1 MGCKIMKKTILATAV
16 AAATLACSFSANA
29 AIAKDQLTI
38 WVNGDKGYNGIA
50 KVGEKFTADTGI
62 KVTVAHP
69 DQVEVK
75 FQQTAATQNGPD
87 IIMWAHDRFGEWA
100 AAGLL
105 APVTPSDEE
114 KAKFAKVGWDAMTI
128 NGKIM
133 GYPIAIEAVSLI
145 CNNKLVK
152 QAPESFEDLVK
163 LGDTLK
169 KDGIKPIIWAYTTP
183 YFSYPLVAAQG
194 GYAFKK
200 VDGGYDVKDTG
211 VNNAGAKAGLQFIS
225 DLITKGY
232 MEKGADYGVM
242 EAQFTKGKA
251 ACIINGPWG
260 WPNYD
265 QAKVDFS
272 VYKLPK
278 LGGQP
283 AKAFVGVTGL
293 ALNAASP
300 NKELAQEFLENY
312 LLTDEGLDAFN
323 NDKALGVVA
332 LNSFQAKLDKDPRI
346 SATKLN
352 AVNGEPMPS
361 VPEMNKFWSS
371 FETALKNITSGRQGV
386 DEAADTAAK
395 RILSE

>member
-1 MGCKIMKKTILATAV
+1 MKKTILASAIV
-16 AAATLACSFSANA
+16 AAVLGVTSTANA
-29 AIAKDQLTI
+29 AIQKDQLTI

-50 KVGEKFTADTGI
+50 KVGEKLTADTGV
-62 KVTVAHP
+62 KVTVANP

-100 AAGLL
+100 QAGLI
-105 APVTPSDEE
+105 APLTPSDEV
-114 KAKFAKVGWDAMTI
+114 KAKFAQVGWDAVTV
-128 NGKIM
+128 NGKIV
-133 GYPIAIEAVSLI
+133 GYPVAVEAVSLI
-145 CNNKLVK
+145 CNNKFIKK
-152 QAPESFEDLVK
+152 QPESFEELMK
-163 LGDTLK
+163 IGDELK
-169 KDGIKPIIWAYTTP
+169 KDGVKPIIWAYATP

-265 QAKVDFS
+265 QAKVDFT
-272 VYKLPK
+272 VYKLPT
-278 LGGQP
+278 LGGKP
-283 AKAFVGVTGL
+283 AKAFVGVG
-293 ALNAASP
+293 AMAINSASP
-300 NKELAQEFLENY
+300 NKELAIEFLENY
-312 LLTDEGLDAFN
+312 LLTDSGLEAVN

-332 LNSFQAKLDKDPRI
+332 LNSFQSKLDKDPRI
-346 SATKLN
+346 AATKDN
-352 AVNGEPMPS
+352 AVNGEPMPA
-361 VPEMNKFWSS
+361 VPEMSKFWSS
-371 FETALKNITSGRQGV
+371 FETALKNITSGRQSV

>member
-1 MGCKIMKKTILATAV
+1 MKKTILASVICAVTLGVTA
-16 AAATLACSFSANA
+16 TANA
-29 AIAKDQLTI
+29 AIEKDQLTI

-100 AAGLL
+100 KAGLI
-105 APVTPSDEE
+105 APVTITDEE
-114 KAKFAKVGWDAMTI
+114 KAKFAKVGWDAMTVD
-128 NGKIM
+128 GKVV
-133 GYPIAIEAVSLI
+133 GYPVAIEAVSLL
-145 CNNKLVK
+145 CNNKFVK
-152 QAPESFEDLVK
+152 GQPENFEDLMK
-163 LGDTLK
+163 LGDNLK
-169 KDGIKPIIWAYTTP
+169 KDGIKPIVWAYATP

-211 VNNAGAKAGLQFIS
+211 VNNAGAIAGLQFIS

-232 MEKGADYGVM
+232 MDKGADYGVM

-283 AKAFVGVTGL
+283 AKAFVGVTGM
-293 ALNAASP
+293 ALNSASP
-300 NKELAQEFLENY
+300 NKELAKEFLENY
-312 LLTDEGLDAFN
+312 LLTDEGLEAVN
-323 NDKALGVVA
+323 NDKALGVAA
-332 LNSFQAKLDKDPRI
+332 LNSFQQKLDKDPRI
-346 SATKLN
+346 AVTKEN

-361 VPEMNKFWSS
+361 VPEMSKFWSS

-386 DEAADTAAK
+386 KEAADVAAK
-395 RILSE
+395 RIVSE

>member
-1 MGCKIMKKTILATAV
+1 MKKTILASVICAVTLGVTA
-16 AAATLACSFSANA
+16 TANA
-29 AIAKDQLTI
+29 AIEKDQLTI

-100 AAGLL
+100 KAGLI

-114 KAKFAKVGWDAMTI
+114 KAKFAKVGWDAMTVD
-128 NGKIM
+128 GKVV
-133 GYPIAIEAVSLI
+133 GYPVAIESVSLL
-145 CNNKLVK
+145 CNNKFVK
-152 QAPESFEDLVK
+152 GQPENFEDLMK
-163 LGDTLK
+163 LGDNLK
-169 KDGIKPIIWAYTTP
+169 KDGVKPIVWAYATP

-200 VDGGYDVKDTG
+200 VDNGYDVKDTG
-211 VNNAGAKAGLQFIS
+211 VNNAGAIAGLQFIS

-232 MEKGADYGVM
+232 MDKGADYGVM

-283 AKAFVGVTGL
+283 AKAFVGVTGM
-293 ALNAASP
+293 ALNSASP
-300 NKELAQEFLENY
+300 NKELAKEFLENY
-312 LLTDEGLDAFN
+312 LLTDEGLEAVN
-323 NDKALGVVA
+323 NDKALGVAA
-332 LNSFQAKLDKDPRI
+332 LNSFQQKLDKDPRI
-346 SATKLN
+346 AVTKEN

-361 VPEMNKFWSS
+361 VPEMSKFWSS

-386 DEAADTAAK
+386 KEAADVAAK
-395 RILSE
+395 RIVSE

>member
-1 MGCKIMKKTILATAV
+1 MKKTILATVVCAM
-16 AAATLACSFSANA
+16 TLGFSVSANA
-29 AIAKDQLTI
+29 AIEKDQLTV

-75 FQQTAATQNGPD
+75 FMQTAATQNGPD
-87 IIMWAHDRFGEWA
+87 IMMWAHDRFGEWA
-100 AAGLL
+100 AAGLI
-105 APVTPSDEE
+105 APLNPSDEE
-114 KAKFAKVGWDAMTI
+114 KAKFAKVGWDAVTV
-128 NGKIM
+128 NGKIV
-133 GYPIAIEAVSLI
+133 GYPVAIEAVSLL

-152 QAPESFEDLVK
+152 SAPENFEDFYK
-163 LGDTLK
+163 LGDKLK
-169 KDGIKPIIWAYTTP
+169 KDGVKPIIWSYTTP
-183 YFSYPLVAAQG
+183 YFSYPLIAAQG
-194 GYAFKK
+194 GYAYKK
-200 VDGGYDVKDTG
+200 VNGGYDVKDTG
-211 VNNAGAKAGLQFIS
+211 VNNAGAKAGMQFIS

-242 EAQFTKGKA
+242 EAQFTKGKV

-265 QAKVDFS
+265 GAKVDFS

-283 AKAFVGVTGL
+283 AKAFVGVTAL
-293 ALNAASP
+293 AINAASP
-300 NKELAQEFLENY
+300 NKELATEFIENY
-312 LLTDEGLDAFN
+312 LLTDEGLEAVN

-332 LNSFQAKLDKDPRI
+332 LKSFQAKLDKDPRI
-346 SATKLN
+346 ATTKEN

-371 FETALKNITSGRQGV
+371 FETALKNVCSGRQGV
-386 DEAADTAAK
+386 NEAADTAAK

>member
-133 GYPIAIEAVSLI
+133 GYPVAIEAVSLI

-183 YFSYPLVAAQG
+183 YFSYPLVSAQG

-242 EAQFTKGKA
+242 EAQFTKGQA

-283 AKAFVGVTGL
+283 AKAFVGVTGM

-312 LLTDEGLDAFN
+312 LLTDEGLEAVN
-323 NDKALGVVA
+323 NDKALGVAA

>member
-1 MGCKIMKKTILATAV
+1 MKKTILATVVCAM
-16 AAATLACSFSANA
+16 TLGFSVSANA
-29 AIAKDQLTI
+29 AIEKDQLTV

-75 FQQTAATQNGPD
+75 FMQTAATQNGPD
-87 IIMWAHDRFGEWA
+87 IMMWAHDRLGEWA
-100 AAGLL
+100 AAGLI
-105 APVTPSDEE
+105 APLNPSDEE
-114 KAKFAKVGWDAMTI
+114 KAKFAKVGWDAVTV
-128 NGKIM
+128 NGKIV
-133 GYPIAIEAVSLI
+133 GYPVAIEAVSLL

-152 QAPESFEDLVK
+152 SAPENFEDFYK
-163 LGDTLK
+163 LGDKLK
-169 KDGIKPIIWAYTTP
+169 KDGVKPIIWSYTTP
-183 YFSYPLVAAQG
+183 YFSYPLIAAQG
-194 GYAFKK
+194 GYAYKK
-200 VDGGYDVKDTG
+200 VNGSYDVKDTG
-211 VNNAGAKAGLQFIS
+211 VNNAGAKAGMQFIS

-283 AKAFVGVTGL
+283 AKAFVGVTAL

-300 NKELAQEFLENY
+300 NKELAVEFLENY
-312 LLTDEGLDAFN
+312 LLTAEGLDAVN
-323 NDKALGVVA
+323 NDKAVGVAA
-332 LNSFQAKLDKDPRI
+332 LNEFQQKLDKDPRI
-346 SATKLN
+346 AATKEN
-352 AVNGEPMPS
+352 ALNGEPMPS
-361 VPEMNKFWSS
+361 VPEMSKFWSS
-371 FETALKNITSGRQGV
+371 FETALKNVTSQRQSV
-386 DEAADTAAK
+386 EEAANTAAK
-395 RILSE
+395 RILAD

>member
-1 MGCKIMKKTILATAV
+1 MKEYMMKKTILASVICAVTLGVTA
-16 AAATLACSFSANA
+16 TANA
-29 AIAKDQLTI
+29 AIEKDQLTI
-38 WVNGDKGYNGIA
+38 WVNGDKGYNGIE
-50 KVGEKFTADTGI
+50 KVGKKFEDDTGI

-87 IIMWAHDRFGEWA
+87 IMMWAHDRFGEWA
-100 AAGLL
+100 KAGLIS
-105 APVTPSDEE
+105 PITPSAEE
-114 KAKFAKVGWDAMTI
+114 QAKFAKVGWDAVTI
-128 NGKIM
+128 DGKIY
-133 GYPIAIEAVSLI
+133 GYPVAVEAVSLI
-145 CNNKLVK
+145 CNNKFVK
-152 QAPESFEDLVK
+152 SQPENFEDLIK
-163 LGDTLK
+163 LGDELK
-169 KDGIKPIIWAYTTP
+169 SQGVKPIIWAYATP

-200 VDGGYDVKDTG
+200 IEGGYDVKDTG
-211 VNNAGAKAGLQFIS
+211 VNNAGAKAGMQFIS

-283 AKAFVGVTGL
+283 AKAFVGVTAM

-300 NKELAQEFLENY
+300 NKELAVEFLENY
-312 LLTDEGLDAFN
+312 LLTAEGLDAVN
-323 NDKALGVVA
+323 NDKAVGVAA
-332 LNSFQAKLDKDPRI
+332 LNEFQQKLDKDPRI
-346 SATKLN
+346 AATKEN
-352 AVNGEPMPS
+352 ALNGEPMPS
-361 VPEMNKFWSS
+361 VPEMSKFWSS
-371 FETALKNITSGRQGV
+371 FETALKNVTSQRQSV
-386 DEAADTAAK
+386 EEAANTAAK
-395 RILSE
+395 RILAD

>member
-1 MGCKIMKKTILATAV
+1 MKKTILATVVCAM
-16 AAATLACSFSANA
+16 TLGFSVSANA
-29 AIAKDQLTI
+29 AIEKDQLTV

-75 FQQTAATQNGPD
+75 FMQTAATQNGPD
-87 IIMWAHDRFGEWA
+87 IMMWAHDRFGEWA
-100 AAGLL
+100 AA
-105 APVTPSDEE
+105 V
-114 KAKFAKVGWDAMTI
+114 
-128 NGKIM
+128 
-133 GYPIAIEAVSLI
+133 AIEAVSLL

-152 QAPESFEDLVK
+152 SAPENFEDFYK
-163 LGDTLK
+163 LGDKLK
-169 KDGIKPIIWAYTTP
+169 KDGVKPIIWSYTTP
-183 YFSYPLVAAQG
+183 YFSYPLIAAQG
-194 GYAFKK
+194 GYAYKK
-200 VDGGYDVKDTG
+200 VNGGYDVKDTG
-211 VNNAGAKAGLQFIS
+211 VNNAGAKAGMQFIS

-265 QAKVDFS
+265 GAKVDFS

-283 AKAFVGVTGL
+283 AKAFVGVTAL
-293 ALNAASP
+293 AINAASP
-300 NKELAQEFLENY
+300 NKELATEFIENY
-312 LLTDEGLDAFN
+312 LLTDEGLEAVN

-346 SATKLN
+346 ATTKENALN
-352 AVNGEPMPS
+352 GDPMPA

-371 FETALKNITSGRQGV
+371 FETALKNVCSGRQGV
-386 DEAADTAAK
+386 NEAADTAAK

>member
-1 MGCKIMKKTILATAV
+1 MKKTILASVICAV
-16 AAATLACSFSANA
+16 TLGVSATANA
-29 AIAKDQLTI
+29 AIEKDQLTI
-38 WVNGDKGYNGIA
+38 WVNGDKGYNGIQ

-87 IIMWAHDRFGEWA
+87 IIMWAHDRFGEWSK
-100 AAGLL
+100 AGLI
-105 APVTPSDEE
+105 APLTISDEV
-114 KAKFAKVGWDAMTI
+114 KAKFAKVGWDAVTVE
-128 NGKIM
+128 GKIV
-133 GYPIAIEAVSLI
+133 GYPVAIEAVSLI
-145 CNNKLVK
+145 CNNKFVK
-152 QAPESFEDLVK
+152 SQPENFEDFVK
-163 LGDTLK
+163 LGEELK
-169 KDGIKPIIWAYTTP
+169 KDGVKPIIWAYATP
-183 YFSYPLVAAQG
+183 YFSYPLIAAQG

-211 VNNAGAKAGLQFIS
+211 VNNEGAKAGLQFIS
-225 DLITKGY
+225 DLITNGY

-242 EAQFTKGKA
+242 EAQFTKNKA

-265 QAKVDFS
+265 QAKVDFT
-272 VYKLPK
+272 VWKLPK

-283 AKAFVGVTGL
+283 AKAFVGVTSM
-293 ALNAASP
+293 AINSASP

-312 LLTDEGLDAFN
+312 LLTVDGLTEVN
-323 NDKALGVVA
+323 NDKALGVTA
-332 LNSFQAKLDKDPRI
+332 LTAFQQTLDKDPRI
-346 SATKLN
+346 AATKEN
-352 AVNGEPMPS
+352 ALNGEPMPS

-371 FETALKNITSGRQGV
+371 FETALKNVTSGRQGV
-386 DEAADTAAK
+386 AEAADTAAK

>member
-1 MGCKIMKKTILATAV
+1 MKKTILATVVCAM
-16 AAATLACSFSANA
+16 TLGFSVSANA
-29 AIAKDQLTI
+29 AIEKDQLTV

-75 FQQTAATQNGPD
+75 FMQTAATQNGPD
-87 IIMWAHDRFGEWA
+87 IMMWAHDRFGEWA
-100 AAGLL
+100 AAGLI
-105 APVTPSDEE
+105 APLNPSDEE
-114 KAKFAKVGWDAMTI
+114 KAKFAKVGWDAVTV
-128 NGKIM
+128 NGKIV
-133 GYPIAIEAVSLI
+133 GYPVAIEAVSLL

-152 QAPESFEDLVK
+152 SAPENFEDFYK
-163 LGDTLK
+163 LGDKLK
-169 KDGIKPIIWAYTTP
+169 KDGAKSIIWSYTTP
-183 YFSYPLVAAQG
+183 YFSYPLIAAQG

-200 VDGGYDVKDTG
+200 VNGGYDVKDTG
-211 VNNAGAKAGLQFIS
+211 VNNAGAKAGMQFIS

-260 WPNYD
+260 WPNSD
-265 QAKVDFS
+265 GAKVDFS

-283 AKAFVGVTGL
+283 AKAFVGVTAL
-293 ALNAASP
+293 AINAASP
-300 NKELAQEFLENY
+300 NKELATEFIENY
-312 LLTDEGLDAFN
+312 LLTDEGLEAVN

-346 SATKLN
+346 ATTKEN

-371 FETALKNITSGRQGV
+371 FETALKNVCSGRQGV
-386 DEAADTAAK
+386 NEAADTAAK

>member
-1 MGCKIMKKTILATAV
+1 M
-16 AAATLACSFSANA
+16 TLGFSVSANA
-29 AIAKDQLTI
+29 AIEKDQLTV

-75 FQQTAATQNGPD
+75 FMQTAATQNGPD
-87 IIMWAHDRFGEWA
+87 IMMWAHDRFGEWA
-100 AAGLL
+100 AAGLI
-105 APVTPSDEE
+105 APLNPSDEE
-114 KAKFAKVGWDAMTI
+114 KAKFAKVGWDAVTV
-128 NGKIM
+128 NGKIV
-133 GYPIAIEAVSLI
+133 GYPVAIEAVSLL

-152 QAPESFEDLVK
+152 SAPENFEDFYK
-163 LGDTLK
+163 LGDKLK
-169 KDGIKPIIWAYTTP
+169 KDGAKSIIWSYTTP
-183 YFSYPLVAAQG
+183 YFSYPLIAAQG

-200 VDGGYDVKDTG
+200 VNGGYDVKDTG
-211 VNNAGAKAGLQFIS
+211 VNNAGAKAGMQFIS

-265 QAKVDFS
+265 GAKVDFS

-283 AKAFVGVTGL
+283 AKAFVGVTAL
-293 ALNAASP
+293 AINAASP
-300 NKELAQEFLENY
+300 NKELATEFIENY
-312 LLTDEGLDAFN
+312 LLTDEGLEAVN

-346 SATKLN
+346 ATTKEN

-371 FETALKNITSGRQGV
+371 LRP
-386 DEAADTAAK
+386 
-395 RILSE
+395 L

>member
-1 MGCKIMKKTILATAV
+1 MKKTILATVVCAM
-16 AAATLACSFSANA
+16 TLGFSVSANA
-29 AIAKDQLTI
+29 AIEKDQLTV
-38 WVNGDKGYNGIA
+38 WVSGDKGYNGIA

-75 FQQTAATQNGPD
+75 FMQTAATQNGPD
-87 IIMWAHDRFGEWA
+87 IMMWAHDRFGEWA

-105 APVTPSDEE
+105 APLNPSDEE
-114 KAKFAKVGWDAMTI
+114 KAKFAKVGWDAVTV
-128 NGKIM
+128 NGKIV
-133 GYPIAIEAVSLI
+133 GYPVAIEAVSLL

-152 QAPESFEDLVK
+152 SAPENFEDFYK
-163 LGDTLK
+163 LGDKLK
-169 KDGIKPIIWAYTTP
+169 KDGAKSIIWSYTTP
-183 YFSYPLVAAQG
+183 YFSYPLIAAQG

-200 VDGGYDVKDTG
+200 VNGGYDVKDTG
-211 VNNAGAKAGLQFIS
+211 VNNAGAKAGMQFIS

-251 ACIINGPWG
+251 ACIINGPWS

-265 QAKVDFS
+265 GAKVDFS

-283 AKAFVGVTGL
+283 AKAFVGVTAL
-293 ALNAASP
+293 AINAASP
-300 NKELAQEFLENY
+300 NKELATEFIENY
-312 LLTDEGLDAFN
+312 LLTDEGLEAVN

-346 SATKLN
+346 ATTKEN

-371 FETALKNITSGRQGV
+371 FETALKNVCSGRQGV
-386 DEAADTAAK
+386 NEAADTAAK

>member
-1 MGCKIMKKTILATAV
+1 MKKTILASVICAVTLGVTA
-16 AAATLACSFSANA
+16 TANA
-29 AIAKDQLTI
+29 AIEKDQLTI

-100 AAGLL
+100 KAGLI
-105 APVTPSDEE
+105 APVTITDEE
-114 KAKFAKVGWDAMTI
+114 KAKFAKVGWDAMTVD
-128 NGKIM
+128 GKVV
-133 GYPIAIEAVSLI
+133 GYPVAIEAVSLL
-145 CNNKLVK
+145 CNNKFVK
-152 QAPESFEDLVK
+152 GQPENFEDLMK
-163 LGDTLK
+163 LGDNLK
-169 KDGIKPIIWAYTTP
+169 KDGVKPIVWAYATP

-200 VDGGYDVKDTG
+200 VDNGYDVKDTG
-211 VNNAGAKAGLQFIS
+211 VNNAGAIAGLQFIS

-232 MEKGADYGVM
+232 MDKGADYGVM

-283 AKAFVGVTGL
+283 AKAFVGVTGM
-293 ALNAASP
+293 ALNSASP
-300 NKELAQEFLENY
+300 NKELAKEFLENY
-312 LLTDEGLDAFN
+312 LLTDEGLEAVN
-323 NDKALGVVA
+323 NDKALGVAA
-332 LNSFQAKLDKDPRI
+332 LNSFQQKLDKDPRI
-346 SATKLN
+346 AVTKEN

-361 VPEMNKFWSS
+361 VPEMSKFWSS

-386 DEAADTAAK
+386 KEAADVAAK
-395 RILSE
+395 RIVSE

>member
-1 MGCKIMKKTILATAV
+1 MKKTILATVVCAM
-16 AAATLACSFSANA
+16 TLGFSVSANA
-29 AIAKDQLTI
+29 AIEKDQLTV
-38 WVNGDKGYNGIA
+38 WVSGDKGYNGIA

-75 FQQTAATQNGPD
+75 FMQTAATQNGPD
-87 IIMWAHDRFGEWA
+87 IMMWAHDRFGEWA

-105 APVTPSDEE
+105 APLNPSDEE
-114 KAKFAKVGWDAMTI
+114 KAKFAKVGWDAVTV
-128 NGKIM
+128 NGKIV
-133 GYPIAIEAVSLI
+133 GYPVAIEAVSLL

-152 QAPESFEDLVK
+152 SAPENFEDFYK
-163 LGDTLK
+163 LGDKLK
-169 KDGIKPIIWAYTTP
+169 KDGAKSIIWSYTTP
-183 YFSYPLVAAQG
+183 YFSYPLIAAQG

-200 VDGGYDVKDTG
+200 VNGGYDVKDTG
-211 VNNAGAKAGLQFIS
+211 VNNAGAKAGMQFIS

-251 ACIINGPWG
+251 ACIINGPWS

-265 QAKVDFS
+265 GAKVDFS

-283 AKAFVGVTGL
+283 AKAFVGVTAL
-293 ALNAASP
+293 AINAASP
-300 NKELAQEFLENY
+300 NKELATEFIENY
-312 LLTDEGLDAFN
+312 LLTDEGLEAVN

-346 SATKLN
+346 ATTKEN
-352 AVNGEPMPS
+352 AVNGEPMPA

-371 FETALKNITSGRQGV
+371 FETALKNVCSGRQGV
-386 DEAADTAAK
+386 NEAADTAAK

>member
-1 MGCKIMKKTILATAV
+1 MKAYMMKKTILASVICAVTLGVTA
-16 AAATLACSFSANA
+16 TANA
-29 AIAKDQLTI
+29 AIEKDQLTI
-38 WVNGDKGYNGIA
+38 WVNGDKGYNGIE
-50 KVGEKFTADTGI
+50 KVGKKFEADTGI

-87 IIMWAHDRFGEWA
+87 IMMWAHDRFGEWA
-100 AAGLL
+100 KAGLIS
-105 APVTPSDEE
+105 PITPSAEE
-114 KAKFAKVGWDAMTI
+114 QAKFAKVGWDAVTI
-128 NGKIM
+128 DGKIY
-133 GYPIAIEAVSLI
+133 GYPVAVEAVSLI
-145 CNNKLVK
+145 CNNKFVK
-152 QAPESFEDLVK
+152 SQPENFEDLIK
-163 LGDTLK
+163 LGDELK
-169 KDGIKPIIWAYTTP
+169 SQGVKPIIWAYATP

-200 VDGGYDVKDTG
+200 IEGGYDVKDTG
-211 VNNAGAKAGLQFIS
+211 VNNAGAKAGMQFIS

-283 AKAFVGVTGL
+283 AKAFVGVTAM

-300 NKELAQEFLENY
+300 NKELAVEFLENY
-312 LLTDEGLDAFN
+312 LLTAEGLDAVN
-323 NDKALGVVA
+323 NDKAVGVAA
-332 LNSFQAKLDKDPRI
+332 LNEFQQKLDKDPRI
-346 SATKLN
+346 AATKEN
-352 AVNGEPMPS
+352 ALNGEPMPS
-361 VPEMNKFWSS
+361 VPEMSKFWSS
-371 FETALKNITSGRQGV
+371 FETALKNVTSQRQSV
-386 DEAADTAAK
+386 EEAANTAAK
-395 RILSE
+395 RILAD

>member
-1 MGCKIMKKTILATAV
+1 MKEYMMKKTILASVICAVTLGVTA
-16 AAATLACSFSANA
+16 TANA
-29 AIAKDQLTI
+29 AIEKDQLTI
-38 WVNGDKGYNGIA
+38 WVNGDKGYNGIE
-50 KVGEKFTADTGI
+50 KVGKKFEADTGI

-87 IIMWAHDRFGEWA
+87 IMMWAHDRFGEWA
-100 AAGLL
+100 KAGLIS
-105 APVTPSDEE
+105 PITPSAEE
-114 KAKFAKVGWDAMTI
+114 QAKFAKVGWDAVTI
-128 NGKIM
+128 DGKIY
-133 GYPIAIEAVSLI
+133 GYPVAVEAVSLI
-145 CNNKLVK
+145 CNNKFVK
-152 QAPESFEDLVK
+152 SQPENFEDLIK
-163 LGDTLK
+163 LGDELK
-169 KDGIKPIIWAYTTP
+169 SQGVKPIIWAYATP

-200 VDGGYDVKDTG
+200 IEGGYDVKDTG
-211 VNNAGAKAGLQFIS
+211 VNNAGAKAGMQFIS

-283 AKAFVGVTGL
+283 AKAFVGVTAM

-300 NKELAQEFLENY
+300 NKELAVEFLENY
-312 LLTDEGLDAFN
+312 LLTAEGLDAVN
-323 NDKALGVVA
+323 NDKAVGVAA
-332 LNSFQAKLDKDPRI
+332 LNEFQQKLDKDPRI
-346 SATKLN
+346 AATKEN
-352 AVNGEPMPS
+352 ALNGEPMPS
-361 VPEMNKFWSS
+361 VPEMSKFWSS
-371 FETALKNITSGRQGV
+371 FETALKNVTSQRQSV
-386 DEAADTAAK
+386 EEAANTADRK
-395 RILSE
+395 SVV

>member
-1 MGCKIMKKTILATAV
+1 MKKTILASVICAVTLGVTA
-16 AAATLACSFSANA
+16 TANA
-29 AIAKDQLTI
+29 AIEKDQLTI

-100 AAGLL
+100 KAGLI

-114 KAKFAKVGWDAMTI
+114 KAKFAKVGWDAMTVD
-128 NGKIM
+128 GKVV
-133 GYPIAIEAVSLI
+133 GYPVAIESVSLL
-145 CNNKLVK
+145 CNNKFVK
-152 QAPESFEDLVK
+152 GQPENFEDLMK
-163 LGDTLK
+163 LGDNLK
-169 KDGIKPIIWAYTTP
+169 KDGIKPIVWAYATP

-200 VDGGYDVKDTG
+200 VDNGYDVKDTG
-211 VNNAGAKAGLQFIS
+211 VNNAGAIAGLQFIS

-232 MEKGADYGVM
+232 MDKGADYGVM

-283 AKAFVGVTGL
+283 AKAFVGVTGM
-293 ALNAASP
+293 ALNSASP
-300 NKELAQEFLENY
+300 NKELAKEFLENY
-312 LLTDEGLDAFN
+312 LLTDEGLEAVN
-323 NDKALGVVA
+323 NDKALGVAA
-332 LNSFQAKLDKDPRI
+332 LNSFQQKLDKDPRI
-346 SATKLN
+346 AVTKEN

-361 VPEMNKFWSS
+361 VPEMSKFWSS

-386 DEAADTAAK
+386 KEAADVAAK
-395 RILSE
+395 RIVSE

>member
-1 MGCKIMKKTILATAV
+1 MKKTILATVVCAM
-16 AAATLACSFSANA
+16 TLGFSVSANA
-29 AIAKDQLTI
+29 AIEKDQLTV
-38 WVNGDKGYNGIA
+38 WVSGDKGYNGIA

-75 FQQTAATQNGPD
+75 FMQTAATQNGPD
-87 IIMWAHDRFGEWA
+87 IMMWAHDRFGEWF

-105 APVTPSDEE
+105 APLNPSDEE
-114 KAKFAKVGWDAMTI
+114 KAKFAKVGWDAVTV
-128 NGKIM
+128 NGKIV
-133 GYPIAIEAVSLI
+133 GYPVAIEAVSLL

-152 QAPESFEDLVK
+152 SAPENFEDFYK
-163 LGDTLK
+163 LGDKLK
-169 KDGIKPIIWAYTTP
+169 KDGAKSIIWSYTTP
-183 YFSYPLVAAQG
+183 YFSYPLIAAQG

-200 VDGGYDVKDTG
+200 VNGGYDVKDTG
-211 VNNAGAKAGLQFIS
+211 VNNAGAKAGMQFIS

-251 ACIINGPWG
+251 ACIINGPWS

-265 QAKVDFS
+265 GAKVDFS

-283 AKAFVGVTGL
+283 AKAFVGVTAL
-293 ALNAASP
+293 AINAASP
-300 NKELAQEFLENY
+300 NKELATEFIENY
-312 LLTDEGLDAFN
+312 LLTDEGLEAVN

-346 SATKLN
+346 AQTKEN

-371 FETALKNITSGRQGV
+371 FETALKNVCSGRQGV
-386 DEAADTAAK
+386 NEAADTAAK

>member
-1 MGCKIMKKTILATAV
+1 MKKTILATVVCAM
-16 AAATLACSFSANA
+16 TLGFSVSANA
-29 AIAKDQLTI
+29 AIEKDQLTV

-75 FQQTAATQNGPD
+75 FMQTAATQNGPD
-87 IIMWAHDRFGEWA
+87 IMMWAHDRFGEWA
-100 AAGLL
+100 AAGLI
-105 APVTPSDEE
+105 APLNPSDEE
-114 KAKFAKVGWDAMTI
+114 KAKFAKVGWDAVTV
-128 NGKIM
+128 NGKIV
-133 GYPIAIEAVSLI
+133 GYPVAIEAVSLL

-152 QAPESFEDLVK
+152 SAPENFEDFYK
-163 LGDTLK
+163 LGDKLK
-169 KDGIKPIIWAYTTP
+169 KDGAKSIIWSYTTP
-183 YFSYPLVAAQG
+183 YFSYPLIAAQG
-194 GYAFKK
+194 GYAYKK
-200 VDGGYDVKDTG
+200 VNGGYDVKDTG
-211 VNNAGAKAGLQFIS
+211 VNNAGAKAGMQFIS

-242 EAQFTKGKA
+242 EAQFTKGKV

-265 QAKVDFS
+265 GAKVDFS

-283 AKAFVGVTGL
+283 AKAFVGVTAL
-293 ALNAASP
+293 AINAASP
-300 NKELAQEFLENY
+300 NKELATEFIENY
-312 LLTDEGLDAFN
+312 LLTDEGLEAVN

-332 LNSFQAKLDKDPRI
+332 LKSFQAKLDKDPRI
-346 SATKLN
+346 ATTKEN

-371 FETALKNITSGRQGV
+371 FETALKNVCSGRQGV
-386 DEAADTAAK
+386 NEAADTAAK

>member
-1 MGCKIMKKTILATAV
+1 MKKTILATVVCAM
-16 AAATLACSFSANA
+16 TLGFSVSANA
-29 AIAKDQLTI
+29 AIEKDQLTV

-75 FQQTAATQNGPD
+75 FMQTAATQNGPD
-87 IIMWAHDRFGEWA
+87 IMMWAHDRFGEWA
-100 AAGLL
+100 AAGLI
-105 APVTPSDEE
+105 APLNPSDEE
-114 KAKFAKVGWDAMTI
+114 KAKFAKVGWDAVTV
-128 NGKIM
+128 NGKIV
-133 GYPIAIEAVSLI
+133 GYPVSIEAVSLL

-152 QAPESFEDLVK
+152 SAPENFEDFYK
-163 LGDTLK
+163 LGDKLK
-169 KDGIKPIIWAYTTP
+169 KDGAKSIIWSYTTP
-183 YFSYPLVAAQG
+183 YFSYPLIAAQG

-200 VDGGYDVKDTG
+200 VNGGYDVKDTG
-211 VNNAGAKAGLQFIS
+211 VNNAGAKAGMQFIS

-260 WPNYD
+260 WANYD
-265 QAKVDFS
+265 GAKVDFS

-283 AKAFVGVTGL
+283 AKAFVGVTAL
-293 ALNAASP
+293 AINAASP
-300 NKELAQEFLENY
+300 NKELATEFIENY
-312 LLTDEGLDAFN
+312 LLTDEGLEAVN
-323 NDKALGVVA
+323 NDKSLGVVA

-346 SATKLN
+346 ATTKEN

-371 FETALKNITSGRQGV
+371 FETALKNVCSGRQGV
-386 DEAADTAAK
+386 NEAADTAAK

>member
-1 MGCKIMKKTILATAV
+1 MKKTILATVVCAM
-16 AAATLACSFSANA
+16 TLGFSVSANA
-29 AIAKDQLTI
+29 AIEKDQLTV
-38 WVNGDKGYNGIA
+38 WVSGDKGYNGIA

-75 FQQTAATQNGPD
+75 FMQTAATQNGPD
-87 IIMWAHDRFGEWA
+87 IMMWAHDRFGEWF

-105 APVTPSDEE
+105 APLNPSDEE
-114 KAKFAKVGWDAMTI
+114 KAKFAKVGWDAVTV
-128 NGKIM
+128 NGKIV
-133 GYPIAIEAVSLI
+133 GYPVAIEAVSLL

-152 QAPESFEDLVK
+152 SAPENFEDFYK
-163 LGDTLK
+163 LGDKLK
-169 KDGIKPIIWAYTTP
+169 KDGVKPIIWSYTTP
-183 YFSYPLVAAQG
+183 YFSYPLIAAQG
-194 GYAFKK
+194 GYSYKK
-200 VDGGYDVKDTG
+200 VNGGYDVKDTG
-211 VNNAGAKAGLQFIS
+211 VNNAGAKAGMQFIS

-242 EAQFTKGKA
+242 EAQFAKGKV

-265 QAKVDFS
+265 GAKVDFS

-283 AKAFVGVTGL
+283 AKAFVGVTAL
-293 ALNAASP
+293 AINAASP
-300 NKELAQEFLENY
+300 NKELATEFIENY
-312 LLTDEGLDAFN
+312 LLTDEGLEAVN

-346 SATKLN
+346 ETTKENALN
-352 AVNGEPMPS
+352 GDPMPA

-371 FETALKNITSGRQGV
+371 FETALKNVCSGRQGV
-386 DEAADTAAK
+386 NEAADTAAK

>member
-1 MGCKIMKKTILATAV
+1 MKKTILATAV

-133 GYPIAIEAVSLI
+133 GYPVAIEAVSLI

-242 EAQFTKGKA
+242 EAQFTKGQA

-283 AKAFVGVTGL
+283 AKAFVGVTGM

-312 LLTDEGLDAFN
+312 LLTDEGLDAVN
-323 NDKALGVVA
+323 NDKALGVAA

-371 FETALKNITSGRQGV
+371 FETALKTITSGRQGV

>member
-1 MGCKIMKKTILATAV
+1 MKKTILATVVCAM
-16 AAATLACSFSANA
+16 TLGFSVSANA
-29 AIAKDQLTI
+29 AIEKDQLTV

-75 FQQTAATQNGPD
+75 FMQTAATQNGPD
-87 IIMWAHDRFGEWA
+87 IMMWAHDRFGEWA
-100 AAGLL
+100 AAGLI
-105 APVTPSDEE
+105 APLNPSDEE
-114 KAKFAKVGWDAMTI
+114 KAKFAKVGWDAVTV
-128 NGKIM
+128 NGKIV
-133 GYPIAIEAVSLI
+133 GYPVSIEAVSLL

-152 QAPESFEDLVK
+152 SAPENFEDFYK
-163 LGDTLK
+163 LGDKLK
-169 KDGIKPIIWAYTTP
+169 KDGVKPIIWSYTTP
-183 YFSYPLVAAQG
+183 YFSYPLIAAQG
-194 GYAFKK
+194 GYAYKK
-200 VDGGYDVKDTG
+200 VNGGYDVKDTG
-211 VNNAGAKAGLQFIS
+211 VNNAGAKAGMQFIS

-251 ACIINGPWG
+251 ACIINGPWS

-265 QAKVDFS
+265 GAKVDFS

-283 AKAFVGVTGL
+283 AKAFVGVTAL
-293 ALNAASP
+293 AINAASP
-300 NKELAQEFLENY
+300 NKELATEFIENY
-312 LLTDEGLDAFN
+312 LLTDEGLEAVN

-346 SATKLN
+346 ASTKEN
-352 AVNGEPMPS
+352 AANGEPMPS

-371 FETALKNITSGRQGV
+371 FETALKNVCSGRQGV
-386 DEAADTAAK
+386 NEAADTAAK

>member
-1 MGCKIMKKTILATAV
+1 MKKTILATVVCAM
-16 AAATLACSFSANA
+16 TLGFSVSANA
-29 AIAKDQLTI
+29 AIEKDQLTV

-75 FQQTAATQNGPD
+75 FMQTAATQNGPD
-87 IIMWAHDRFGEWA
+87 IMMWAHDRFGEWA
-100 AAGLL
+100 AAGLI
-105 APVTPSDEE
+105 APLNPSDEE
-114 KAKFAKVGWDAMTI
+114 KAKFAKVGWDAVTV
-128 NGKIM
+128 NGKIV
-133 GYPIAIEAVSLI
+133 GYPVAIEAVSLL

-152 QAPESFEDLVK
+152 SAPENFEDFYK
-163 LGDTLK
+163 LGDQLK
-169 KDGIKPIIWAYTTP
+169 KDGVKPIIWSYTTP
-183 YFSYPLVAAQG
+183 YFSYPLIAAQG
-194 GYAFKK
+194 GYAYKK
-200 VDGGYDVKDTG
+200 VNGGYDVKDTG
-211 VNNAGAKAGLQFIS
+211 VNNAGAKAGMQFIS

-242 EAQFTKGKA
+242 EAQFTKGQA

-265 QAKVDFS
+265 GAKVDFS

-283 AKAFVGVTGL
+283 AKAFVGVTAL
-293 ALNAASP
+293 AINAASP
-300 NKELAQEFLENY
+300 NKELATEFIENY
-312 LLTDEGLDAFN
+312 LLTDEGLEAVN

-346 SATKLN
+346 ATTKEN

-371 FETALKNITSGRQGV
+371 FETALKNVCSGRQGV
-386 DEAADTAAK
+386 NEAADTAAK

>member
-1 MGCKIMKKTILATAV
+1 MKKTILATVVCAM
-16 AAATLACSFSANA
+16 TLGFSVSANA
-29 AIAKDQLTI
+29 AIEKDQLTV
-38 WVNGDKGYNGIA
+38 WVSGDKGYNGIA

-75 FQQTAATQNGPD
+75 FMQTAATQNGPD
-87 IIMWAHDRFGEWA
+87 IMMWAHDRFGEWA

-105 APVTPSDEE
+105 APLNPSDEE
-114 KAKFAKVGWDAMTI
+114 KAKFAKVGWDAVTV
-128 NGKIM
+128 NGKIV
-133 GYPIAIEAVSLI
+133 GYPVAIEAVSLL

-152 QAPESFEDLVK
+152 SAPENFEDFYK
-163 LGDTLK
+163 LGDKLK
-169 KDGIKPIIWAYTTP
+169 KDGVKPIIWSYTTP
-183 YFSYPLVAAQG
+183 YFSYPLIAAQG

-200 VDGGYDVKDTG
+200 VNGGYDVKDTG
-211 VNNAGAKAGLQFIS
+211 VNNAGAKAGMQFIS

-251 ACIINGPWG
+251 ACIINGPWS

-265 QAKVDFS
+265 GAKVDFS

-283 AKAFVGVTGL
+283 AKAFVGVTAL
-293 ALNAASP
+293 AINAASP
-300 NKELAQEFLENY
+300 NKELATEFIENY
-312 LLTDEGLDAFN
+312 LLTDEGLEAVN

-346 SATKLN
+346 ATTKEN
-352 AVNGEPMPS
+352 AVNGEPMPA

-371 FETALKNITSGRQGV
+371 FETALKNVCSGRQGV
-386 DEAADTAAK
+386 NEAADTAAK

>member
-1 MGCKIMKKTILATAV
+1 MKKTIQASLIGAL
-16 AAATLACSFSANA
+16 TLGASISANA
-29 AIAKDQLTI
+29 AIEKDQLTI

-100 AAGLL
+100 QAGLI
-105 APVTPSDEE
+105 APVTPSEE
-114 KAKFAKVGWDAMTI
+114 YKAKFSKVGWDAVTV
-128 NGKIM
+128 NGKIV
-133 GYPIAIEAVSLI
+133 GYPVAIEAISLI
-145 CNNKLVK
+145 CNNKFVK
-152 QAPESFEDLVK
+152 KAPENFEDLVK

-169 KDGIKPIIWAYTTP
+169 KDGVKPIIWAYATP
-183 YFSYPLVAAQG
+183 YFSYPFLSAQG

-200 VDGGYDVKDTG
+200 IDGGYDVKDTG
-211 VNNAGAKAGLQFIS
+211 VANAGAKAGLQFVA
-225 DLITKGY
+225 DLINNGY
-232 MEKGADYGVM
+232 TDKGADYGVM

-278 LGGQP
+278 LGGKD
-283 AKAFVGVTGL
+283 AKAFVGVTAL
-293 ALNAASP
+293 ALNSASP
-300 NKELAQEFLENY
+300 NKDLAVQFLEEY
-312 LLTDEGLDAFN
+312 LLTDAGLEAVN
-323 NDKALGVVA
+323 NDKSLGVAA

-346 SATKLN
+346 AATKVN
-352 AVNGEPMPS
+352 ASSGDPMPA
-361 VPEMNKFWSS
+361 VPEMSKFWSS
-371 FETALKNITSGRQGV
+371 FETALKNITSGRQSV
-386 DEAADTAAK
+386 EEATSVAAK